1 MNHLIAVA
9 AFVFAA
15 SAAHAQ
21 TEIVVQYPYAELFD
35 ATMKA
40 EAEAF
45 SAAHPDIKVT
55 YRSAYKDYEDA
66 SQRVLREAITGST
79 PDVTFQGLNR
89 VRVLADKSVAVALD
103 SYVAAEKN
111 FSLDGYHAG
120 MLAAGEANGK
130 VYGLPFAISLPIMYY
145 NLDLV
150 KQAGGDPDNLPK
162 TWDEVIAL
170 ARKINGL
177 GNGVHGIATEWA
189 ISGNW
194 MWEAMIRA
202 EGGTLMKADETDV
215 AFDSEAGRKA
225 IHLLARLV
233 TETQSPNLSVSDMI
247 ASFSAGKIGMYLTS
261 TSRLNTLQKQAGGK
275 FALKT
280 WTYPGL
286 VPGVSKLPAGGNVG
300 MILSKDPEKQKA
312 AWEFLKFVSGA
323 EGGAIMVKTTGAYM
337 APNTKAAE
345 GLKDFYAA
353 NPNQYTAV
361 SLLPYFTGWYAFPG
375 ENGLKITDVIKDR
388 LQSVMDGTRTNEP
401 DKVLA
406 DMAADVRALL
416 PRK

>member
-1 MNHLIAVA
+1 MKHLVTAAV
-9 AFVFAA
+9 FCLAA

-55 YRSAYKDYEDA
+55 YRSSYKDYEDA
-66 SQRVLREAITGST
+66 SQRVLREAITGAT

-89 VRVLADKSVAVALD
+89 VRVLADKSVAIPLD
-103 SYVAAEKN
+103 GYIAAEKA

-120 MLAAGEANGK
+120 MLAAGTANGK
-130 VYGLPFAISLPIMYY
+130 VYGLPFAISLPIMYC

-150 KQAGGDPDNLPK
+150 KQAGGDPENLPK
-162 TWDEVIAL
+162 TWDDVIAL
-170 ARKINGL
+170 AKKINGL

-194 MWEAMIRA
+194 MWEAMIQA
-202 EGGTLMKADETDV
+202 EGGKLMKPDETDV
-215 AFDSEAGRKA
+215 AFEGEAGKKA
-225 IHLLARLV
+225 IGLLTRLV

-247 ASFSAGKIGMYLTS
+247 ASFSAGKMGMFLTS

-286 VPGVSKLPAGGNVG
+286 TPGVSKLPAGGNVG
-300 MILSKDPEKQKA
+300 MITAKDPEKQKA

-337 APNTKAAE
+337 ASNTKAAE

-361 SLLPYFTGWYAFPG
+361 SLLPYFTGWYSFPG
-375 ENGLKITDVIKDR
+375 ENGLKITDVIKDH
-388 LQSVMDGTRTNEP
+388 LQSVMDGSRTNEP
-401 DKVLA
+401 EQVLA
-406 DMAADVRALL
+406 DMASDVRALL